1 MSWRASG
8 SLRALVGEDLYGT
21 AGLLD
26 LLPRRAAEGVSA
38 DGQLLGD
45 VTSCEHLHRMAP
57 LREAGLPQRLGRH
70 LGARVEAGLEVPHVH
85 RLRVRAEL
93 LERHRHLA

>member
-8 SLRALVGEDLYGT
+8 AFAGLVGEDLYGT

-26 LLPRRAAEGVSA
+26 LFSRRAAEGVSA
-38 DGQLLGD
+38 DGQLLVQ
-45 VTSCEHLHRMAP
+45 VTACEHLHRMAP
-57 LREAGLPQRLGRH
+57 LREAGLAQCLRRH
-70 LGARVEAGLEVPHVH
+70 LGTGVEARVQVSHVD

-93 LERHRHLA
+93 LERHRHL